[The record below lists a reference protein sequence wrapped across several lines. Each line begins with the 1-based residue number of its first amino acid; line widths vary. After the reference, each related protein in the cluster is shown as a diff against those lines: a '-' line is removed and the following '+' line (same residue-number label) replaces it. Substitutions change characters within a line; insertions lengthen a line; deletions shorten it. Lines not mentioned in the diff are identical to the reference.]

1 MIVLH
6 VFSAAKYLRI
16 PVHVWSQNRELKK
29 KNYVH
34 LQTYQKTEL
43 WKFLNRS
50 RTLHLLEFYSH
61 LVSFFTITFLSDKYN
76 CCIQMYHQAFL
87 LSRLN
92 IGYFPLK
99 FVVAFTFT
107 IAELW
112 SNGHHCKEP
121 INTLYGFHFVQIL
134 GITSIH
140 LASLH
145 HIKLIICIYM
155 TKWYNFWKY
164 LYDIWII

>member
-1 MIVLH
+1 
-6 VFSAAKYLRI
+6 
-16 PVHVWSQNRELKK
+16 
-29 KNYVH
+29 
-34 LQTYQKTEL
+34 
-43 WKFLNRS
+43 
-50 RTLHLLEFYSH
+50 
-61 LVSFFTITFLSDKYN
+61 
-76 CCIQMYHQAFL
+76 MYHQAFL

-155 TKWYNFWKY
+155 TK
-164 LYDIWII
+164 